1 MNDNLTAQLKKRA
14 FELGLSAVGIAP
26 AAALDFAEEALKE
39 RVESG
44 RLKDYGFSRKPA
56 ERFTHPESLVPE
68 AKSMIVVAWPY
79 LATEKVDEG
88 RGPKGLVARFA
99 TGQDYH
105 VVVTERLQE
114 LGEWLV
120 EQIPSAKCKICV
132 DTGSMIDR
140 AAARAAG
147 IGSYGK
153 NASIITEKSGS
164 WVVLGEMVTDVE
176 LEYDDPA
183 PMEECG
189 DCDICVRNCPSGA
202 IACPFVIDQTRCI
215 SHLTQMKGI
224 IPRELRPIIGDSIYG
239 CDICQESCP
248 KNVGIS
254 SKQGEETL
262 ILHHPALIPLL
273 NISQEEFDRIIGPT
287 AIAWIGRTRFRRNV
301 AVALGNIGD
310 PSAVTVL
317 IEALNDPEPVIRV
330 HAAWALG
337 QIGGND
343 ACEALRQALKS
354 ETDERVIGE
363 TESAL
368 GSQQICKSSELM
380 SIISC

>member
-1 MNDNLTAQLKKRA
+1 MNDNLTAQLKKKA
-14 FELGLSAVGIAP
+14 FELGFSAVGIAP
-26 AAALDFAEEALKE
+26 AAALDFAEESLKE

-56 ERFTHPESLVPE
+56 ERFTHPETLIPE

-79 LATEKVDEG
+79 LISEKEEG
-88 RGPKGLVARFA
+88 RGPKGRVARFA
-99 TGQDYH
+99 MGQDYH

-114 LGEWLV
+114 LGEWLAGQV
-120 EQIPSAKCKICV
+120 PSAKYKICV
-132 DTGSMIDR
+132 DTGPMIDR

-147 IGSYGK
+147 VGSYGK

-164 WVVLGEMVTDVE
+164 WVVLGEMITDVE
-176 LEYDDPA
+176 LEYDDPS

-189 DCDICVRNCPSGA
+189 NCDICVKKCPSGA
-202 IACPFVIDQTRCI
+202 IICPFVIDQTKCI

-248 KNVGIS
+248 KNIGIDE
-254 SKQGEETL
+254 KTAEEQL
-262 ILHHPALIPLL
+262 IPRFPALIPLL
-273 NISQEEFDRIIGPT
+273 NISQEEFDQIIGPT

-310 PSAVTVL
+310 SSAVPAL
-317 IEALNDPEPVIRV
+317 IEALTDPEPVIRA

-337 QIGGND
+337 QISGSD
-343 ACEALRQALKS
+343 ACEELKKALES
-354 ETDERVIGE
+354 ETDERVIE
-363 TESAL
+363 EIESAL
-368 GSQQICKSSELM
+368 GN
-380 SIISC
+380 